1 VRPRA
6 GARESTGGT
15 QSVERAL
22 SLLAAFSEERPL
34 LRISELVAATGL
46 GQSTVSRLVGA
57 LVGLGFL
64 SHDGRSSLYGIG
76 PRTISLAGIG
86 LNESPVHQQSRQLT
100 QELAARLG
108 LGVNVAE
115 RHGDALFYLCHF
127 EGRLAPRPS
136 TLIGR
141 GGPLHATALG
151 KALICELP
159 PERITELIGSAYAR
173 YTPHTVT
180 TVDALLATLAEVREQ
195 GFATEL
201 EELAFGRTC
210 LAAPIRDRTGAVVAA
225 LSVSG
230 PLTAMNLPARKDEL
244 AMTVIEQADRI
255 SSALGYHAAPAAP
268 AQRAHR
274 L

>member
-1 VRPRA
+1 MTPRVR
-6 GARESTGGT
+6 GRETAGGT

-22 SLLAAFSEERPL
+22 SLLSAFSEEHPQ
-34 LRISELVAATGL
+34 LRVSELVAATGL
-46 GQSTVSRLVGA
+46 GQSTVSRLAGA

-64 SHDGRSSLYGIG
+64 THDGRSNLYGIG
-76 PRTISLAGIG
+76 PRLVPLAAIG
-86 LNESPVHQQSRQLT
+86 LNESPVHQQSRQLV

-115 RHGDALFYLCHF
+115 RHDDALFYLCNF

-151 KALICELP
+151 KALISELP
-159 PERITELIGSAYAR
+159 PDAVDELLGASYAR
-173 YTPHTVT
+173 YTPRTIT
-180 TVDALLATLAEVREQ
+180 TPAALAEALAEVRDR

-210 LAAPIRDRTGAVVAA
+210 LAAPIRDRTGRVVAA

-230 PLTAMNLPARKDEL
+230 PLTAMNLPRRQDEL

-255 SSALGYHAAPAAP
+255 SSALGYHAAPTGG
-268 AQRAHR
+268 R